1 MIYMHHT
8 TKPKSA
14 DDLDSMT
21 PSQLAYLGAGSAEW
35 VNYSRDAGFL
45 YRTKGEPARYKF
57 GFSKRASRCGLLDI
71 NDERAKSGFIYLQH
85 SQEDDV
91 LRWEYAP
98 TSGETAPAHT
108 DSRPAKGARSRPDYV

>member
-21 PSQLAYLGAGSAEW
+21 PQQLAYLGAGSAEW
-35 VNYSRDAGFL
+35 TNYSRDAGFL
-45 YRTKGEPARYKF
+45 FRTKGEPARYKF
-57 GFSKRASRCGLLDI
+57 GFSKRASRCGLED
-71 NDERAKSGFIYLQH
+71 DDGKRSKSGFIYLQH
-85 SQEDDV
+85 SPEANV

-98 TSGETAPAHT
+98 NPPSEATGHSV
-108 DSRPAKGARSRPDYV
+108 SSPAKGSPRRSGW